1 MSQTK
6 MDPDTAQDLSDSDTG
21 SQEAPAA
28 GSQVKNYT
36 SLTSALDEDRRSIS
50 HADVNTNRNAD

>member
-1 MSQTK
+1 

-50 HADVNTNRNAD
+50 HADVNTNCNAD